1 MVARSPGDT
10 VTIRLLTISCDVSE
24 NMKTGAILQR
34 FFPGGHAVPRSIA
47 AAVLAGAIYGPS
59 AFAAY
64 RFLQGSEWMPA
75 YWIANA
81 VVVGSLVFWLFEQT
95 RRAAQEVATER
106 ARADAA
112 VEAKASFLA
121 DMSHEIRTPM
131 NGVIGFTE
139 VLLAGDLD
147 EEKRSNLEMLADSG
161 RAMLAMLNDLIDNAR
176 IEAGRIHI
184 ASESFDLR
192 QKLGAALTMMTPVAA
207 RKGVS
212 LELAVEDD
220 VPEWVE
226 SDPTRL
232 RQIILNL
239 VGNAVKFTHSGRI
252 DVTARV
258 ADDGKTLCIAV
269 IDTGIGIAAD
279 KLDRIFEK
287 FTQAE
292 NDTDRR
298 YGGSGLGLTISAQ
311 LAELLGGRISVESD
325 PGVGSTFTITLPL
338 AVAEA
343 PESAD
348 HETAHVDFIPVKMQ
362 AARILVVEDDPVGQ
376 KVTSGLLHRLGYQAK
391 IVADGRQAVEEVRR
405 AQEVGEPFDLVLM
418 DRRLPVLDGFAA
430 AKTIREAGTW
440 GEKLPILALSADV
453 GSDYA
458 AQSRAAGM
466 QALLAKPLE
475 LQALAA
481 ALDTWLKASPA
492 TKPAEPVAQ
501 PSAGLS
507 RRFAERKALALMAID
522 KAVASGELE
531 GCSLEDLTRQLHQIA
546 GVASFFGEA
555 DLGTRCCELDDRLRT
570 SPESV
575 DVEQLDNLRLLL
587 SA

>member
-1 MVARSPGDT
+1 
-10 VTIRLLTISCDVSE
+10 
-24 NMKTGAILQR
+24 MKTGALLQR
-34 FFPGGHAVPRSIA
+34 PFPGGHAVSRSIA
-47 AAVLAGAIYGPS
+47 AAVFTGAIYGLA

-64 RFLQGSEWMPA
+64 RFLQGSEWMA
-75 YWIANA
+75 AFWIANA
-81 VVVGSLVFWLFEQT
+81 VVVASLIFWLFEQT
-95 RRAAQEVATER
+95 RSAAQQVAAER

-147 EEKRSNLEMLADSG
+147 EEKRGNLEMLADSG

-176 IEAGRIHI
+176 IEAGRVHV

-192 QKLGAALTMMTPVAA
+192 QKLGAALTMMAPVAA
-207 RKGVS
+207 RKGVA

-232 RQIILNL
+232 RQIMLNL

-252 DVTARV
+252 DVSARV
-258 ADDGKTLCIAV
+258 ADGGKALCIAV
-269 IDTGIGIAAD
+269 TDTGIGIAAD

-292 NDTDRR
+292 NDTDRH

-311 LAELLGGRISVESD
+311 LAELLGGKISVASE

-338 AVAEA
+338 TAAEA
-343 PESAD
+343 PESVD
-348 HETAHVDFIPVKMQ
+348 HGTEQFDFVPARMQ
-362 AARILVVEDDPVGQ
+362 SARILVAEDDPVSQ
-376 KVTSGLLHRLGYQAK
+376 QVTRGLLHRLGYQAE
-391 IVADGRQAVEEVRR
+391 IVVDGRQAIEQVRR
-405 AQEVGEPFDLVLM
+405 AEQAGEPFDLVLM

-430 AKTIREAGTW
+430 AIAIREAGI
-440 GEKLPILALSADV
+440 GADKLPILALSADV

-458 AQSRAAGM
+458 AESRAAGM
-466 QALLAKPLE
+466 QASLAKPLE

-492 TKPAEPVAQ
+492 AENAKPAAQ

-531 GCSLEDLTRQLHQIA
+531 GCSLEDLARQLHQIA

-555 DLGTRCCELDDRLRT
+555 DLGTRCSELDDRLRT
-570 SPESV
+570 SPQSV
-575 DVEQLDNLRLLL
+575 DVEQLDNLRVML